1 MLAGLERQLYELAE
15 TRGLELALLVVDDLH
30 GLDAQEYAWAMMR
43 QLRVGMLDL
52 GNGGVFVVAPD
63 QGQAGVAFA
72 PGVAK
77 QMEFSDPAG
86 QMQRWIDSAWERD
99 CQGDNGCGIATR
111 SLLHTV
117 ESAVRMSGD
126 VKWEIRF
133 HDVDEVI
140 AFSDERL
147 AERRAGR
154 EWDDD
159 IDRSIGSLVRFD
171 ATVTEIG
178 AAPEFLRVNEH
189 TVKDGRWM
197 AVLVETGDGKE
208 TTLYMQPQTPLLMPA
223 GELEVGRQYSFVGEL
238 KSPGQFH
245 TNEGVVQ
252 GNVELWMFSY
262 DDGVSTA
269 SR

>member
-1 MLAGLERQLYELAE
+1 
-15 TRGLELALLVVDDLH
+15 
-30 GLDAQEYAWAMMR
+30 
-43 QLRVGMLDL
+43 
-52 GNGGVFVVAPD
+52 
-63 QGQAGVAFA
+63 
-72 PGVAK
+72 
-77 QMEFSDPAG
+77 
-86 QMQRWIDSAWERD
+86 
-99 CQGDNGCGIATR
+99 
-111 SLLHTV
+111 
-117 ESAVRMSGD
+117 MSGD

-238 KSPGQFH
+238 KTPGQFH
-245 TNEGVVQ
+245 TNDGVVQ
-252 GNVELWMFSY
+252 GNVELWLFSY
-262 DDGVSTA
+262 DDRALSA